1 MTSKVEERKS
11 REEERRG
18 KKRREEERREEKRRE
33 RKRKKEKEREE
44 KRRERGRGKLEDR
57 ETEKDKRERK
67 KEEEKPIEEREKKK
81 RGEGRG
87 KNVRTTQ
94 RTICCR
100 TNICLFSSF
109 SSLFFSISLFSHYFH
124 LSLTAG
130 DLQTDKSKEKGKE
143 TKNDNFQ
150 GKDGPLGHRPS
161 RLDVSPILQV

>member
-1 MTSKVEERKS
+1 MTSKIEERKS
-11 REEERRG
+11 
-18 KKRREEERREEKRRE
+18 REEKRRE
-33 RKRKKEKEREE
+33 RKRKEE
-44 KRRERGRGKLEDR
+44 KRRERGRGRGKLEDR

-67 KEEEKPIEEREKKK
+67 KKEEKTIEEREKKE
-81 RGEGRG
+81 EGRG

-109 SSLFFSISLFSHYFH
+109 SPRFFSISLFSHYFH

-150 GKDGPLGHRPS
+150 GKDGPLGSRPS